1 MVQQKPEKAYSIYPR
16 QGPFYRKKNKTIS
29 WFKDS
34 AEEHRSRVRDLV
46 AILRNHGLIVHM
58 LKTDRVGYV
67 VYEDKYQ
74 IVAEPFKGDCL

>member
-1 MVQQKPEKAYSIYPR
+1 MIQRKSEKAYSIYRR
-16 QGPFYRKKNKTIS
+16 QGLSIAKKNKRIS

-46 AILRNHGLIVHM
+46 AILRNHRLIVHR

-67 VYEDKYQ
+67 VYEYKYQ
-74 IVAEPFKGDCL
+74 IMAESFKGDCL